1 MGVCSSNQK
10 TKAELIEEKRVQRA
24 QAFKDIAP
32 PVKAEANLE
41 AIKHNIKLLKENC
54 NPIAITL
61 SKDAYGCGA
70 VEVAKLA
77 VAEDLD
83 TFIVS
88 SMKEGIEVREGG
100 ITPQH
105 GRVLVFGEP
114 AKVELSGYSAFG
126 LGILVT
132 CRRSADMIREW
143 SKLYKGKKKLM
154 AYILVDAGYT
164 GIGVPSKEV
173 QKCVSHLR
181 KSDKV
186 SFQGL
191 VVRTTDDRIDLEH
204 PRIDLDQ
211 IYDVV
216 SALRK
221 KDIKINRMIFENC
234 PSLLHDWNKMARDFG
249 KTFRKETTF
258 YARCSLETFGFG
270 NAHLNIETLRHCL
283 SLKAQV
289 RDVRKVAVGEWI
301 GLNGGWQAA
310 FESFVA
316 VVSCGYSHGYP
327 HFMNHQQNLA
337 HVRING
343 LSYSIIGEICS
354 DHIFVLLGSTDKDP
368 PAKVGDFVTLFGP
381 VSEERGNM
389 DFLELCEL
397 AELSPTQVLCHV
409 SACAAKC
416 WKSTKITRR
425 NTLTKMVPKD
435 LKEVKR
441 EADKEIKEQK
451 KTNKAKKGSKKK
463 DEKRKSKRGSK
474 RKSVSKGSDRPNKR
488 RSTKEKPNKRRS
500 MIKSTGKTPSPEKKS
515 KRRSMTKAASKSLSK
530 ERSKTASKSPIK
542 QRSRTASKSPM
553 KLRLPS
559 PSIQPGS
566 PLRHGDFLVVN

>member
-1 MGVCSSNQK
+1 MG
-10 TKAELIEEKRVQRA
+10 
-24 QAFKDIAP
+24 
-32 PVKAEANLE
+32 
-41 AIKHNIKLLKENC
+41 
-54 NPIAITL
+54 
-61 SKDAYGCGA
+61 
-70 VEVAKLA
+70 
-77 VAEDLD
+77 
-83 TFIVS
+83 
-88 SMKEGIEVREGG
+88 
-100 ITPQH
+100 
-105 GRVLVFGEP
+105 
-114 AKVELSGYSAFG
+114 
-126 LGILVT
+126 
-132 CRRSADMIREW
+132 
-143 SKLYKGKKKLM
+143 
-154 AYILVDAGYT
+154 
-164 GIGVPSKEV
+164 
-173 QKCVSHLR
+173 
-181 KSDKV
+181 
-186 SFQGL
+186 
-191 VVRTTDDRIDLEH
+191 
-204 PRIDLDQ
+204 
-211 IYDVV
+211 
-216 SALRK
+216 

-310 FESFVA
+310 FEIFVA

-441 EADKEIKEQK
+441 EVDKEIKEQK
-451 KTNKAKKGSKKK
+451 KINKAKK
-463 DEKRKSKRGSK
+463 EARRKM
-474 RKSVSKGSDRPNKR
+474 R
-488 RSTKEKPNKRRS
+488 RERVKEAARESLCQKVPTDPINEGLRR
-500 MIKSTGKTPSPEKKS
+500 
-515 KRRSMTKAASKSLSK
+515 
-530 ERSKTASKSPIK
+530 KSPIK
-542 QRSRTASKSPM
+542 EGP
-553 KLRLPS
+553 
-559 PSIQPGS
+559 
-566 PLRHGDFLVVN
+566 